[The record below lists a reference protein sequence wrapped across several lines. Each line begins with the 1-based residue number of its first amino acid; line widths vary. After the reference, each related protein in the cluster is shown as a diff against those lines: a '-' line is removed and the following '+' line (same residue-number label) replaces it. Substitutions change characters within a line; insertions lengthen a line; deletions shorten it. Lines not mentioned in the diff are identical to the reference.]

1 MGNESSISGKEIG
14 IMRIKKNDLFIGI
27 YIMCAILFFIISI
40 PSGLLDVLLAFN
52 IAIAFIILFNAL
64 YAKEVLDMASFPT
77 ILLFTTLFRISL
89 NVSSTKLILT
99 NGDAGKVVET
109 FGEFVG
115 GGTLVIGIII
125 FIILI
130 IVQFVVINKGSER
143 VAEVTAR
150 FTLDAMAG
158 KQMAIDSDLNTGA
171 ITDKEAAERRKKL
184 QQENS
189 FFGSMDGATKYVKGD
204 ATAGLII
211 TGINLVGGIIMGM
224 MYGGLSINEALQK
237 YTILTIG
244 DGLCSQIPSLLIS
257 LSTGILVTKSSSEGE
272 LGDEMV
278 GQLFSIDRVLLMV
291 GVALAALGILTPL
304 PIYIFVPFGLVLVIL
319 SQKVKAKAGEAK
331 IEEEVEKEETEA
343 QEIRKPENVVSL
355 LNVDPIELEFGY
367 GIIPLADVNQGGDL
381 LDRVVMIR
389 RQIALELGAVV
400 PIIRLRDNIQLNPNQ
415 YIIKIKGIQV
425 SEGEILFDHYMA
437 MNPGYVEEEIT
448 GIPTFEPSFHL
459 PAIWIT
465 EGQRER
471 AESLGYTVVDPPS
484 IIATHLTE
492 VIRQHIAELLTRQDV
507 QNLINNIKDN
517 NSALVDEL
525 VPKLLSIGEIQKVLQ
540 NLLSEGI
547 SIRDLVTIF
556 ETLADH
562 ASVTRDTDILTEY
575 VRQSLKRAISGKYFS
590 PNEVT
595 NVITLDPAVEQEI
608 MGAVK
613 NTEQGSYLAL
623 DPERVKK
630 IIGSLTEQL
639 KKLEDMGRNPIVITS
654 PIVRLYFKK
663 LASDYFKDII
673 VISYN
678 EVESNVELQ
687 SVGMVTA

>member
-1 MGNESSISGKEIG
+1 MK
-14 IMRIKKNDLFIGI
+14 IKKNDLFIGI
-27 YIMCAILFFIISI
+27 YLLAAVVFFIISI
-40 PSGLLDVLLAFN
+40 PSWLLDFLLALN
-52 IAIAFIILFNAL
+52 IAVSLIILFNAL

-77 ILLFTTLFRISL
+77 MILFTTIFRISL
-89 NVSSTKLILT
+89 NVSSTKLILSK
-99 NGDAGKVVET
+99 GDAGKVVDT
-109 FGEFVG
+109 FGQFVG
-115 GGTLVIGIII
+115 GGNLVIGVII
-125 FIILI
+125 FIVLI
-130 IVQFVVINKGSER
+130 IIQFIVINKGSER

-211 TGINLVGGIIMGM
+211 TFINIVGGIIMGM
-224 MYGGLSINEALQK
+224 MYDGLGINEALTK

-257 LSTGILVTKSSSEGE
+257 LATGVLVTKASSDGE
-272 LGDEMV
+272 LGDEIV
-278 GQLFSIDRVLLMV
+278 GQLFSIDKVLMMV
-291 GVALAALGILTPL
+291 GGALALLGIVTPL
-304 PIYIFVPFGLVLVIL
+304 PVYIFVPFGIL
-319 SQKVKAKAGEAK
+319 LIVAGRKLSGKKGEAK
-331 IEEEVEKEETEA
+331 IEEEVEREETEA

-415 YIIKIKGIQV
+415 YVIKIKGIQV
-425 SEGEILFDHYMA
+425 SDGEILFDHYMA

-465 EGQRER
+465 ESQRER

-492 VIRQHIAELLTRQDV
+492 VIRQHISELLTRQDV
-507 QNLINNIKDN
+507 QNLINNVKEN
-517 NSALVDEL
+517 NPTLIEEL
-525 VPKLLSIGEIQKVLQ
+525 VPKLLGVGEIQKVLQ
-540 NLLSEGI
+540 NLLEEGI

-562 ASVTRDTDILTEY
+562 APVTRDTDILTEY
-575 VRQSLKRAISGKYFS
+575 VRQSLKRAISGKYFP

-595 NVITLDPAVEQEI
+595 NVVTLDPAVEQEI
-608 MGAVK
+608 MGSVK
-613 NTEQGSYLAL
+613 NTEQGSYLTL
-623 DPERVKK
+623 DPEKIKK
-630 IIGSLTEQL
+630 IVASLKESL
-639 KKLEDMGRNPIVITS
+639 KKLDDMGKNQIVITS

-663 LASDYFKDII
+663 LVSDYFKDII

-678 EVESNVELQ
+678 EVEPNVELQ
-687 SVGMVTA
+687 SVGMVTE